1 MEKLEITGTETTPS
15 ILFNPKENQ
24 FIIEG
29 RSLMEDVGNYY
40 KPLQDWFSEYQ
51 KKPNQKTELNIRL
64 EYLNTATSR
73 KFLDVFNKLQEIPG
87 SKVIWHFSDEDDDME
102 EIGQELAE
110 LVTVPF
116 ELRAN

>member
-1 MEKLEITGTETTPS
+1 MEKLEIAGTETTPS
-15 ILFNPKENQ
+15 ILFDPKENQ
-24 FIIEG
+24 FTIEG
-29 RSLMEDVGNYY
+29 RSLMEDVSTYY
-40 KPLQDWFSEYQ
+40 KPMQDWFIEYQ

-87 SKVIWHFSDEDDDME
+87 SKVIWHFLDEDDDME